1 MSQREFT
8 TGAFQQFVNEKKLMI
23 AKCKKCGALYM
34 PPRPICMKCQSKEI
48 EWVEAKGKGKLAA
61 FTAIAVGPTFMIAEG
76 FDRNNL
82 YCTGVVQL
90 DEGPRVTA
98 RILGV
103 DTKNPAQIKV
113 GIPMIVEFLDRG
125 QGDAKKT
132 YLGFKKV
139 E

>member
-1 MSQREFT
+1 MAQREFT

-34 PPRPICMKCQSKEI
+34 PPRPICIKCQGKDI
-48 EWVEAKGKGKLAA
+48 EWVEAKGNGKLAA

-113 GIPMIVEFLDRG
+113 GMPLTVEFLDRG

-139 E
+139 G